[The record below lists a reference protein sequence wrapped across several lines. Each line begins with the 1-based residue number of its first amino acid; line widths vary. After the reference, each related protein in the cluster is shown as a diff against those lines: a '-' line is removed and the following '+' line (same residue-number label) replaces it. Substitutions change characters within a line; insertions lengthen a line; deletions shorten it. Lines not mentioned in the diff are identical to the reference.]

1 MSELFEKSIRTLE
14 LPAVL
19 EKLAAKAVSQAAKD
33 RCLKLTPSTDAEE
46 VLRLLDE
53 TDAAK
58 ERLGLH
64 GSPSFSGVKDVS
76 AALTRADHG
85 GMLNTRELLDIA
97 GVLTASRRVAD
108 YDAQRQGEETVLD
121 RLFTSLHTN
130 KYLEE
135 QIRSAI
141 LDEETI
147 ADTAS
152 SELADIRRKMRL
164 AASKGRQILQR
175 IISSPSYAK
184 VLQEALITQRDGR
197 FVVPVKAEC
206 KGSMPGLVHDV
217 SSSGAT
223 LFVEPMGVVQ
233 ANNELKELE
242 AREKKEIDRIL
253 RQLFTIGERF
263 PDCAIDVTG
272 GSDAALFAAG
282 MFAAKKGVPAFTYS
296 RKKNRFYDISGA
308 AFADELPCG
317 LTYSIED
324 FFLMAGG
331 TLLPGRV
338 DNQILSQYLPDF
350 DPFFDCFLQ
359 FRRDWPNIISYIQ
372 RISPSEYGQTPP
384 LSVQG
389 GYTVK
394 GERGSRNT
402 ANEDALRELARIG
415 FIQDLEIVPGQ
426 QVSFRFRDL
435 NTRAWLRD
443 VGSALELY
451 AYKACVD
458 SAIFHDVI
466 SSAVVRWDEVLGHGS
481 VSNEIDVMAARGVIP
496 LFLSCKACDI
506 KTEALNELAIL
517 RDRFGGKGA
526 KAAIVTTEVCNAAA
540 RHRAAQLG
548 IAVIDLEELKTGL
561 RVHRL
566 KVIMK
571 AE

>member
-1 MSELFEKSIRTLE
+1 MMSEPLKIFWRRICSVLSASSTSAPVRLPRTAPGQE
-14 LPAVL
+14 T
-19 EKLAAKAVSQAAKD
+19 LAAFFQ
-33 RCLKLTPSTDAEE
+33 RRGWEP
-46 VLRLLDE
+46 
-53 TDAAK
+53 
-58 ERLGLH
+58 
-64 GSPSFSGVKDVS
+64 
-76 AALTRADHG
+76 
-85 GMLNTRELLDIA
+85 ELI
-97 GVLTASRRVAD
+97 
-108 YDAQRQGEETVLD
+108 
-121 RLFTSLHTN
+121 
-130 KYLEE
+130 
-135 QIRSAI
+135 
-141 LDEETI
+141 
-147 ADTAS
+147 
-152 SELADIRRKMRL
+152 
-164 AASKGRQILQR
+164 
-175 IISSPSYAK
+175 
-184 VLQEALITQRDGR
+184 
-197 FVVPVKAEC
+197 
-206 KGSMPGLVHDV
+206 
-217 SSSGAT
+217 
-223 LFVEPMGVVQ
+223 FVETSRFK
-233 ANNELKELE
+233 A
-242 AREKKEIDRIL
+242 DRIL
-253 RQLFTIGERF
+253 RQLFTIGEKY

-282 MFAAKKGVPAFTYS
+282 MFAAKEGVPAFTYS

-338 DNQILSQYLPDF
+338 DNQILSQYLSDF

-372 RISPSEYGQTPP
+372 RISPSEYGQIPP
-384 LSVQG
+384 LSVVG

-402 ANEDALRELARIG
+402 ANEAALRELARID
-415 FIQDLEIVPGQ
+415 FIQDLEIIPGQ

-548 IAVIDLEELKTGL
+548 IAVIDLEELKTGQL
-561 RVHRL
+561 VHRL